1 MLIGSARF
9 GNVSDNG
16 AECNRKMKVFLNGQ
30 YGRLDG
36 LWASAITERGYDVTL
51 ARCGS
56 QGRSPSGYPVLA
68 FWGGLA

>member
-1 MLIGSARF
+1 
-9 GNVSDNG
+9 
-16 AECNRKMKVFLNGQ
+16 MKVFLNGQ

-36 LWASAITERGYDVTL
+36 LWASAITERGYDVTF